1 MFASTIDDEQPHY
14 FLKTIRLN
22 PGISNLNYIASQLHF
37 MIMVFGFG
45 CADALQPLILVHRD
59 YYAVPKDN
67 SGTVMSNMLFVQLGT
82 KILVS
87 ILYGYLIDKF
97 GRKLMIYYGAINLV
111 AGFMLAPVFTSVFP
125 GLVFAK
131 VLISNGGSAL
141 SIIPLT
147 ADYIHSESRGK
158 AAGINIALT
167 AVGAFLSN
175 IFLKVLFIK
184 EYSLEECY
192 FISGILVFVLFL
204 LNTFAL
210 KGGHY
215 YRSQGQAIKGAL
227 RSGSGFFT
235 EFKEAVGAFFQN
247 AWLTIALVLR
257 IVGNADFF
265 IAFTI
270 LSLFVKSLFPPGI
283 SENEENITLNHI
295 QSFVFL
301 PALVCDFVYGHYIDK
316 TNKIIGM
323 SLISLAMGAVAFFLT
338 SLATTPY
345 DFELYLSSI
354 LIGMSVPGV
363 YVVSTYLS
371 IKHFP
376 EEKRGVMMGV
386 LNLMGYL
393 GYVIIA
399 SGGGYLFD
407 HWKKNAPFILYA
419 ALLTIAFV
427 FVVWIYVK
435 RIKDRE
441 V

>member
-1 MFASTIDDEQPHY
+1 
-14 FLKTIRLN
+14 
-22 PGISNLNYIASQLHF
+22 

-45 CADALQPLILVHRD
+45 CADALQPLILVNSD
-59 YYAVPKDN
+59 YYKVPKDN

-82 KILVS
+82 KIIVS
-87 ILYGYLIDKF
+87 ILYGYFIDKF
-97 GRKLMIYYGAINLV
+97 GRKIMIYYGALNLV
-111 AGFMLAPVFTSVFP
+111 AGFLLAPVFTSVFP
-125 GLVFAK
+125 GLVLAK

-147 ADYIHSESRGK
+147 ADYTHSESRGK

-175 IFLKVLFIK
+175 IFLKVLFYQK
-184 EYSLEECY
+184 YSLGQCY
-192 FISGILVFVLFL
+192 FISGILVFVLFA
-204 LNTFAL
+204 LNTLAL
-210 KGGHY
+210 KGGKY
-215 YRSQGQAIKGAL
+215 YLTQGQAAKGVHKSA
-227 RSGSGFFT
+227 SNFFT
-235 EFKEAVGAFFQN
+235 EFEEAIAAFFKD
-247 AWLTIALVLR
+247 AWLMIALVLR

-270 LSLFVKSLFPPGI
+270 LSLFVKSLFPPGVP
-283 SENEENITLNHI
+283 ENEENITLNNL

-301 PALVCDFVYGHYIDK
+301 PALVCDFIYGHYIDK
-316 TNKIIGM
+316 TNKVIGM
-323 SLISLAMGAVAFFLT
+323 SLLSLGMGAVAFSLT
-338 SLATTPY
+338 SLATSPY
-345 DFELYLSSI
+345 DFELYLSTI

-407 HWKKNAPFILYA
+407 HWTKNAPFILYA

-427 FVVWIYVK
+427 FVLWIYVK
-435 RIKDRE
+435 RIKGRGL
-441 V
+441 